1 MTTANDTKRL
11 TAYVPTD
18 LYWRMKEQ
26 SKAENR
32 TMSNYI
38 ETMIRRAFEG
48 QEPAGR
54 EVAND

>member
-38 ETMIRRAFEG
+38 ETMIRRTLEG
-48 QEPAGR
+48 QEPAEQ
-54 EVAND
+54 EVANG